1 MERRISTYICITLFI
16 HLFTQHPAWATAEPQ
31 KEMAIQQMAPHL
43 YRVELESSPPATASA
58 QMRLTLP
65 TALHT
70 GFVVDDVTRHCTIN
84 IQTNMLVCAHPVP
97 SKLTFEWDTR
107 AVLERHYC
115 QTVFGTPQ
123 AKHDWHMPY
132 TFATRTSAQWI
143 QRIEIEGLSADEL
156 LTHTV
161 ADVANSYD
169 YVMLWPWGEI
179 TDPSAPVQR
188 FGLGGS
194 APYAGVLESFDASEA
209 QLNLMHVGGGAVQA
223 TSVQALVCA
232 VPHLASST
240 VDFTL
245 NALYDHA
252 DQSVDAVEVAY
263 PRMRFSYDD
272 ITVVRGVQPSLTATA
287 SPTFIPTTTFTPTP
301 YVVQSTP
308 VIATSTPQPSASTQT
323 PTPFVF
329 TPTPLAP
336 TGQVAGI
343 MGQGSARA
351 PTSKAPGSVL
361 AEQTTSTPAP
371 TTGGASGKEQ
381 GMTLHIMVLLA
392 LCAPAVY
399 VGMRLLRTRARHVV
413 ICCIFAGWVSAGA
426 HTVCAAPIT
435 LVKITNA
442 LHYNARSQ
450 GGGVEHITYPPLFN
464 FAGAVPGGRVV
475 LSSTPDGTGYVSL
488 GNGGYMARTLVK
500 WSTTQHFGMGPP
512 TGMANC
518 SAAQNIP
525 PVELPLNYF
534 SDTGTQYHVSARFQG
549 YCPSGNPWYVSDLY
563 LVYFPPA
570 PSPTQTPTPTSTPT
584 PTPTIA
590 PFLDLP
596 WDYAA
601 SGLTFTQAALR
612 MTAYFDHEYPTLSV
626 GGVMDPD
633 DFIITYVGEKERK
646 SYSSHDGYD
655 YALISGV
662 RYGDAQLAAASGIAT
677 YHYGPA
683 TGHAIHIN
691 HGNHFQT
698 RYYHLQAEG
707 LLVSSPGVSVPVKRG
722 EAIGLVGY
730 SGNVRP
736 AGVGGAHIHFMV
748 IEDKNRDG
756 DFADN
761 IPDGLVDPYGWQ
773 GEGPDPWLVFTFSY
787 EGVQRQGAVSRYLW
801 RTSLTEAQT
810 SVGPAGGEVSA
821 EAVQVVVPPLTLSDV
836 VDFFIR
842 PVPPM
847 PVHEGVE
854 PLGEAARIT
863 ATDGAGVAIKR
874 FSQPLEIRMS
884 YTDADMARFASET
897 VHLYSSSDG
906 AQWQKEQTVIHPE
919 TRQAVAQVDH
929 LTYFTLA
936 GEPADTTPPQTIAK
950 LMGQGNAG
958 VFRSKVEITL
968 SSTDA
973 HAAVDHT
980 MYAWGAEPGA
990 WHEYGVPLLID
1001 SEGTHTLYFFS
1012 VDTAGRVEEVQ
1023 ELTVSIDMQ
1032 APEIY
1037 MRYDINTE
1045 TFVFEG
1051 EEGAQLSFETD
1062 AVSAHDIAGNVH
1074 RMHYTLTTHANMSV
1088 LAISGHWYNDVLVH
1102 EGPQLYAITRGMEGA
1117 APLEILER
1125 WEYVRMG
1132 PHELRIVPTA
1142 QGRMRLDTADPQ
1154 IIPHES
1160 TMPLHIKTHHG
1171 TLMLYGTRTSSP

>member
-1 MERRISTYICITLFI
+1 M
-16 HLFTQHPAWATAEPQ
+16 
-31 KEMAIQQMAPHL
+31 

-65 TALHT
+65 TALHI
-70 GFVVDDVTRHCTIN
+70 GFVADDATRHCAIDMQANT
-84 IQTNMLVCAHPVP
+84 LVCAHPIP
-97 SKLTFEWDTR
+97 PKLTFEWDTR
-107 AVLERHYC
+107 AVLERQYC

-123 AKHDWHMPY
+123 AKHDWLMRY
-132 TFATRTSAQWI
+132 TFPTRTPAQWI
-143 QRIEIEGLSADEL
+143 QRIEIEGLSADGL
-156 LTHTV
+156 VTHTV

-169 YVMLWPWGEI
+169 YVMLWPWGGL

-188 FGLGGS
+188 FGLERS
-194 APYAGVLESFDASEA
+194 APYAGVLEGFDASEA
-209 QLNLMHVGGGAVQA
+209 QLTLMHVGGGVVQA

-232 VPHLASST
+232 VPHLVSSAA
-240 VDFTL
+240 DFMLT
-245 NALYDHA
+245 ALYDHA

-272 ITVVRGVQPSLTATA
+272 MLVVREAQPTPKATA

-308 VIATSTPQPSASTQT
+308 LTSTSTPQPSVSTQT
-323 PTPFVF
+323 PTPLVF

-343 MGQGSARA
+343 MGQGSARP
-351 PTSKAPGSVL
+351 PTATPPGGVL

-371 TTGGASGKEQ
+371 TTGGASGNGQ
-381 GMTLHIMVLLA
+381 GMALHIVVLVA

-399 VGMRLLRTRARHVV
+399 AGMRLLRTRARHVV
-413 ICCIFAGWVSAGA
+413 ICCIFAGWVSASA

-450 GGGVEHITYPPLFN
+450 GGWVEHITYPPLFN

-500 WSTTQHFGMGPP
+500 WSTTQHFGMGPL
-512 TGMANC
+512 TGMTNC

-525 PVELPLNYF
+525 PVELPVQYF
-534 SDTGTQYHVSARFQG
+534 TSTGTQYHVSARFQG

-570 PSPTQTPTPTSTPT
+570 PSPTATPTPTASPT
-584 PTPTIA
+584 PTPTVS

-626 GGVMDPD
+626 GGVMDEPNMV
-633 DFIITYVGEKERK
+633 TYRTNEVDTIS

-662 RYGDAQLAAASGIAT
+662 RYGDAQLAAASGMAT
-677 YHYGPA
+677 YHFGPA
-683 TGHAIHIN
+683 TGHAMHID

-698 RYYHLQAEG
+698 RYYHLQSEG
-707 LLVSSPGVSVPVKRG
+707 LLVSSPGVSVPVERG

-756 DFADN
+756 DFTDN
-761 IPDGLVDPYGWQ
+761 IPDGVVDPYGWQ
-773 GEGPDPWLVFTFSY
+773 GEGPDPWPALTFTY

-801 RTSLTEAQT
+801 RTPLTEAQT

-874 FSQPLEIRMS
+874 FSQPLEMRMS
-884 YTDADMARFASET
+884 YTDADMARFKPDT

-936 GEPADTTPPQTIAK
+936 GEPADTTPPQTIAT
-950 LMGQGNAG
+950 LVGQGNAG

-973 HAAVDHT
+973 HSAVDHT
-980 MYAWGAEPGA
+980 MYAWGAEPGE
-990 WHEYGVPLLID
+990 WHEYEAPLQMER
-1001 SEGTHTLYFFS
+1001 EGTHTLHFFS
-1012 VDTAGRVEEVQ
+1012 VDTAGNVEEVQ
-1023 ELTVSIDMQ
+1023 EVTLSIDMQ

-1037 MRYDINTE
+1037 MRYDIHTE

-1051 EEGAQLSFETD
+1051 DEGAQLSFETD

-1074 RMHYTLTTHANMSV
+1074 RMHYTLTTHANMSI
-1088 LAISGHWYNDVLVH
+1088 LAITGHWYNDELVY
-1102 EGPQLYAITRGMEGA
+1102 EGPQLYAITRGMEGI
-1117 APLEILER
+1117 APPELVER

-1132 PHELRIVPTA
+1132 PHELRMVPTA
-1142 QGRMRLDTADPQ
+1142 QGRMRLDTADPR